1 VRVRGEYAKGTLE
14 AFGIQNALLVDYAVA
29 DGGTEFTIPSMNVY
43 AVVDLKK

>member
-14 AFGIQNALLVDYAVA
+14 AFGIQNAALADYGVA
-29 DGGTEFTIPSMNVY
+29 DGGTEFTVPLMNVY